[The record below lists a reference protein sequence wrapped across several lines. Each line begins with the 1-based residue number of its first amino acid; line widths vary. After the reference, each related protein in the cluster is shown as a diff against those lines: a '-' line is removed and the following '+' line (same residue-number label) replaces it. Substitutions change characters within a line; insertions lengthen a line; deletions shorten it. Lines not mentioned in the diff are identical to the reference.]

1 MTLNGANE
9 VAVQLVLEKKLP
21 FFRIASVLEAALDR
35 LPAQPVTDVR
45 QVYAADRE
53 ARRVAQEVAGQWK
66 L

>member
-1 MTLNGANE
+1 M
-9 VAVQLVLEKKLP
+9 LEKKLP

-35 LPAQPVTDVR
+35 LPAQPVACVE

-53 ARRVAQEVAGQWK
+53 ARRVAQEVAGKWK